1 MRKPGKGVVGVAVA
15 LVLAAV
21 GGGILSRSLLRT
33 GASRSSATAARV
45 LVLFNKQRAARGL
58 GALKTDA
65 KLTRAAQSHS
75 DDMLRR
81 GYFAHDGPQ
90 GNWDV
95 RIGRY
100 VSRTLIGE
108 ILSEG
113 SGEYA
118 TPDGM
123 VNAWMHSPEHRRII
137 LTPGLRHVG
146 LGIATGTYRGQ
157 HDVAMATADFSS
169 NVNVGGTKT

>member
-90 GNWDV
+90 GTWDV
-95 RIGRY
+95 RLRRY
-100 VSRTLIGE
+100 VRRRVVAE
-108 ILSEG
+108 ILSYG
-113 SGEYA
+113 AGRYA
-118 TPDGM
+118 TPSGM
-123 VNAWMHSPEHRRII
+123 VNAWMQSPTHRDVI
-137 LTPGLRHVG
+137 LTRALRLVG

-157 HDVAMATADFSS
+157 HDVAMVTADFSS
-169 NVNVGGTKT
+169 S